1 MLGIPPPIPPLFSG
15 ISPIFATAFI
25 SCLKRNNPT
34 KPIKIDLLPS
44 QDYNCLGLMKKIV
57 MKKITLVLVLLTS
70 MASFGQKNIYENPRF
85 DEMTERHAVLAIVPF
100 IAHLELKKTVDHDEL
115 KVLAKKEGYAV
126 QNALETY
133 FSKRK
138 KRKKFN
144 VDFQN
149 IANTNAILAQKGI
162 EYNNIDTYTTQEL
175 CKILEV
181 DGIVS
186 GNLSLNILLSEGV
199 PTDFS
204 ILDYFSGDANYG
216 RIGLKIS
223 DGQTGK
229 LLWKYEN
236 EITKKTGKNTT
247 ELIDKM
253 MKTASRKFPYDRE
266 KKKKNRD

>member
-1 MLGIPPPIPPLFSG
+1 
-15 ISPIFATAFI
+15 
-25 SCLKRNNPT
+25 
-34 KPIKIDLLPS
+34 
-44 QDYNCLGLMKKIV
+44 MKKIV
-57 MKKITLVLVLLTS
+57 FVFILLTTV
-70 MASFGQKNIYENPRF
+70 MASAQKNIYENIRF
-85 DEMTERHAVLAIVPF
+85 DELTDNHEILAIVPF
-100 IAHLELKKTVDHDEL
+100 IAHLELKEAVDRDEL

-149 IANTNAILAQKGI
+149 INNTNAILAQNNI
-162 EYNNIDTYTTQEL
+162 DYNNIDTYTTQEL

-181 DGIVS
+181 NGIIS
-186 GNLSLNILLSEGV
+186 GNLNLNILLSEGV

-204 ILDYFSGDANYG
+204 ILDYFSGNANYG
-216 RIGLKIS
+216 RIGVKVS
-223 DGQTGK
+223 DGETGK

-236 EITKKTGKNTT
+236 EISKKTGKNTT

-266 KKKKNRD
+266 KRRDRN

>member
-1 MLGIPPPIPPLFSG
+1 
-15 ISPIFATAFI
+15 
-25 SCLKRNNPT
+25 
-34 KPIKIDLLPS
+34 
-44 QDYNCLGLMKKIV
+44 MKKIV
-57 MKKITLVLVLLTS
+57 FVFVLL
-70 MASFGQKNIYENPRF
+70 ASVIVSAQKNIYENTKF
-85 DEMTERHAVLAIVPF
+85 DELTEDHELLAIIPF

-133 FSKRK
+133 FSRRK

-149 IANTNAILAQKGI
+149 THNTNAILAQNGI
-162 EYNNIDTYTTQEL
+162 DYNNIDTYTTQEL

-181 DGIVS
+181 DGIIS
-186 GNLSLNILLSEGV
+186 GNLNLNILLSEGV

-204 ILDYFSGDANYG
+204 FMDYFSGDANYG

-223 DGQTGK
+223 DGNTGK

-236 EITKKTGKNTT
+236 GITKKTGKNTN

-253 MKTASRKFPYDRE
+253 MRTASRKFPYDKE
-266 KKKKNRD
+266 KKKKNKD

>member
-1 MLGIPPPIPPLFSG
+1 
-15 ISPIFATAFI
+15 
-25 SCLKRNNPT
+25 
-34 KPIKIDLLPS
+34 
-44 QDYNCLGLMKKIV
+44 MKKIV
-57 MKKITLVLVLLTS
+57 FVFVLFSSVLA
-70 MASFGQKNIYENPRF
+70 MAQKNIYESIRF
-85 DEMTERHAVLAIVPF
+85 DEYTEDHEILAIIPF
-100 IAHLELKKTVDHDEL
+100 IAHLELKKAVDTDEL
-115 KVLAKKEGYAV
+115 TVLAEKEGYAV

-149 IANTNAILAQKGI
+149 IMNTNAILAQNNI
-162 EYNNIDTYTTQEL
+162 NYNNIDTYTTQEL

-181 DGIVS
+181 DGIIS
-186 GNLSLNILLSEGV
+186 GNLNLNILLSEGV

-204 ILDYFSGDANYG
+204 ILDYFSGNANYG
-216 RIGLKIS
+216 RIGVKIS
-223 DGQTGK
+223 DGETGK

-236 EITKKTGKNTT
+236 EISKKTGKNTT

-266 KKKKNRD
+266 KRRNRN